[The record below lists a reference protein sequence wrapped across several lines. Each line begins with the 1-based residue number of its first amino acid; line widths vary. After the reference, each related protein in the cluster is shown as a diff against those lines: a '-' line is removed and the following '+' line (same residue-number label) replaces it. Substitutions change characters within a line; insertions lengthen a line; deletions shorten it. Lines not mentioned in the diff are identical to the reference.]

1 MSKDCRTK
9 RNELAPSRPATWGL
23 YANKWCALLMRLRV
37 HNKKKGVTQVRKSQR
52 TMRQG
57 NKENCETG
65 VEIEIVNDT
74 GVRGNR
80 SGSVRQETRG

>member
-1 MSKDCRTK
+1 MSKGCRTK
-9 RNELAPSRPATWGL
+9 RNKIAPSRPATWGL
-23 YANKWCALLMRLRV
+23 YANKQCALLMRLRV
-37 HNKKKGVTQVRKSQR
+37 HNKKKGIMQVRKSQR
-52 TMRQG
+52 TMRQR

-80 SGSVRQETRG
+80 SGSV

>member
-1 MSKDCRTK
+1 MQ
-9 RNELAPSRPATWGL
+9 
-23 YANKWCALLMRLRV
+23 LRV
-37 HNKKKGVTQVRKSQR
+37 HNRKRGNASQEESE

>member
-1 MSKDCRTK
+1 MSKVCKTK
-9 RNELAPSRPATWGL
+9 RNELTPSCPATWGL
-23 YANKWCALLMRLRV
+23 YANKWCALLMRLGV
-37 HNKKKGVTQVRKSQR
+37 HNKKKRIMQVRKSQR

-65 VEIEIVNDT
+65 VGIEITNDT

>member
-1 MSKDCRTK
+1 
-9 RNELAPSRPATWGL
+9 
-23 YANKWCALLMRLRV
+23 MRLRV
-37 HNKKKGVTQVRKSQR
+37 HNKKKGITQVRKSQR

-65 VEIEIVNDT
+65 VGIEITNDT

>member
-1 MSKDCRTK
+1 MSKGWGTK
-9 RNELAPSRPATWGL
+9 RNELAPPRPATWGL
-23 YANKWCALLMRLRV
+23 YANKGCALLMRLRV
-37 HNKKKGVTQVRKSQR
+37 HNRKRGNMSQEESE